1 MTKRHKGRLKCSG
14 EIQRDSHFPPLS
26 MDTAFHLDEGSRAN
40 FLRLVMQSFGCFYI
54 CLWSYVPP
62 PSNCLFFL
70 DGVYDEENQPSSSSG
85 ILARRLF
92 DEYRLS
98 VFKVLENECVTKP
111 IGLLLIINVAIS
123 LISFLLHVYMYMIRC
138 VPGFAFRNSFS
149 FVELQEMDLQR
160 LASDDKQ
167 RQFYR
172 EARIKTAV
180 FMGCKSGEIEL
191 GLSNVSQIN
200 IKREMMRT
208 WLPEVFPG
216 QLSPHTEV
224 ASRSING
231 QQQYPASSSS
241 SSLRSLS
248 TMDSPEYSS
257 LLFNIPTTTTT
268 ISHNIPELFTQ
279 LSSNPLQP
287 INTSSLEPL
296 PTINVV
302 TTTSSTGATSP
313 HQQAIQAISQIR
325 NIQFPT
331 PEIED
336 ATMTRA
342 ILTVLSS
349 SSYQPPPQTNPPSSS
364 TTDRHLQTPKASAFK
379 SYNTSALAPRT
390 QMGANLRLQNMH
402 KRSISFL
409 RRLNLMRLREGIQAT
424 RPTSSQLHH
433 MISERKRR
441 EKLNESF
448 HKLKS
453 LLPPGT
459 KKDKASVLTTA
470 REYLTSLKAQVAELS
485 KRNQQLEARL
495 LPLTSLGANEA
506 AAAAGSSN
514 ERVSLTVTRV
524 STESSPDQDEQII
537 DLQVIL
543 RSQES
548 CTEDMVIRIL
558 EFLKRVENVSLMSME
573 ANTWISESNSN
584 INRVILRLR
593 VDQGTEWNE
602 AAFQEAVR
610 RVVADLVRRID

>member
-1 MTKRHKGRLKCSG
+1 MKVLAPISF
-14 EIQRDSHFPPLS
+14 DLS
-26 MDTAFHLDEGSRAN
+26 CNLLAAFTFACGLICHLLLS
-40 FLRLVMQSFGCFYI
+40 I
-54 CLWSYVPP
+54 
-62 PSNCLFFL
+62 CLFFL

-85 ILARRLF
+85 SLARRLF

-98 VFKVLENECVTKP
+98 VFKVFENE
-111 IGLLLIINVAIS
+111 
-123 LISFLLHVYMYMIRC
+123 C

-167 RQFYR
+167 RQFYQ

-191 GLSNVSQIN
+191 GMSNVCQIN

-231 QQQYPASSSS
+231 QQQYPLSSSS

-287 INTSSLEPL
+287 INISSLEPL
-296 PTINVV
+296 PTKNLI
-302 TTTSSTGATSP
+302 TTTSSTSTTSP
-313 HQQAIQAISQIR
+313 HQQAIQAISRIR

-342 ILTVLSS
+342 ILAVLSS
-349 SSYQPPPQTNPPSSS
+349 SPYQPPPQTNPPSSS
-364 TTDRHLQTPKASAFK
+364 STTDHHLQTPRASAFK
-379 SYNTSALAPRT
+379 SYNTSVLAPRT
-390 QMGANLRLQNMH
+390 QMSANLRQQNMH

-409 RRLNLMRLREGIQAT
+409 RSLNLTRLREGIQAT

-448 HKLKS
+448 HTLKS

-495 LPLTSLGANEA
+495 LPLASLGANEA

-514 ERVSLTVTRV
+514 ERCSLTVTRV

-593 VDQGTEWNE
+593 VDQGTEWDE

>member
-54 CLWSYVPP
+54 CLWSYMPP

-98 VFKVLENECVTKP
+98 VFKVLENECV
-111 IGLLLIINVAIS
+111 
-123 LISFLLHVYMYMIRC
+123 
-138 VPGFAFRNSFS
+138 PGFAFRNSFS

-172 EARIKTAV
+172 TAV

-208 WLPEVFPG
+208 WLPEVFQG

-257 LLFNIPTTTTT
+257 LLFNIPTTTAT

-296 PTINVV
+296 PTINLI

-325 NIQFPT
+325 NVQFPT

-349 SSYQPPPQTNPPSSS
+349 SSYQPPPQTNPPSSSS

-409 RRLNLMRLREGIQAT
+409 RSLNLMRLREGIQAT

-459 KKDKASVLTTA
+459 KKDKASVLTSA

-514 ERVSLTVTRV
+514 ERVSLTVSRV

-593 VDQGTEWNE
+593 VDQETEWNE

-610 RVVADLVRRID
+610 RVVADLSYYFSGLLGSNTRCFSHSKGLSTFLTCSTPG

>member
-14 EIQRDSHFPPLS
+14 EIKRDSHFPPLS

-54 CLWSYVPP
+54 CLWSYMPP

-85 ILARRLF
+85 SLARRLF

-98 VFKVLENECVTKP
+98 VFKVFENE
-111 IGLLLIINVAIS
+111 
-123 LISFLLHVYMYMIRC
+123 C
-138 VPGFAFRNSFS
+138 VPGFAFRNSIS

-167 RQFYR
+167 RQFYQ

-191 GLSNVSQIN
+191 GMSNVCQIN

-231 QQQYPASSSS
+231 QQQYPLSSSS

-287 INTSSLEPL
+287 INISSLEPL
-296 PTINVV
+296 PTKNLI
-302 TTTSSTGATSP
+302 TTTSSTSTTSP
-313 HQQAIQAISQIR
+313 HQQAIQAISRIR

-342 ILTVLSS
+342 ILAVLSS
-349 SSYQPPPQTNPPSSS
+349 SPYQPPPQTNPPSSS
-364 TTDRHLQTPKASAFK
+364 STTDHHLQTPRASAFK
-379 SYNTSALAPRT
+379 SYNTSVLAPRT
-390 QMGANLRLQNMH
+390 QMSANLRQQNMH

-409 RRLNLMRLREGIQAT
+409 RSLNLTRLREGIQAT

-448 HKLKS
+448 HTLKS

-495 LPLTSLGANEA
+495 LPLASLGANEA
-506 AAAAGSSN
+506 AAAAAGSSN
-514 ERVSLTVTRV
+514 ERCSLTVTRV

-573 ANTWISESNSN
+573 ANTWISESNFN

-593 VDQGTEWNE
+593 VDQGTEWDE

>member
-54 CLWSYVPP
+54 CLWSYMPP

-85 ILARRLF
+85 SLARRLF

-98 VFKVLENECVTKP
+98 VFKVFENE
-111 IGLLLIINVAIS
+111 
-123 LISFLLHVYMYMIRC
+123 C

-167 RQFYR
+167 RQFYQ

-191 GLSNVSQIN
+191 GMSNVCEIN
-200 IKREMMRT
+200 IKREMLRT

-231 QQQYPASSSS
+231 QQQYPLSSSS

-287 INTSSLEPL
+287 INISSLEPL
-296 PTINVV
+296 PTKNLI
-302 TTTSSTGATSP
+302 TTTSSTSTTSP
-313 HQQAIQAISQIR
+313 HQQAIQAISRIR

-342 ILTVLSS
+342 ILAVLSS
-349 SSYQPPPQTNPPSSS
+349 YPYQPPPQTNPSSSSS
-364 TTDRHLQTPKASAFK
+364 TTDHHLQTPRTSAFK
-379 SYNTSALAPRT
+379 SYNTSVLAPRT
-390 QMGANLRLQNMH
+390 QMSANLRQQNMH

-409 RRLNLMRLREGIQAT
+409 RSLNLTRLREGIQAT

-448 HKLKS
+448 HTLKS

-495 LPLTSLGANEA
+495 LPLASLGANEA

-514 ERVSLTVTRV
+514 ERCSLTVTRV
-524 STESSPDQDEQII
+524 STESCPDQDEQII

-593 VDQGTEWNE
+593 VNQGIEWDE

>member
-14 EIQRDSHFPPLS
+14 EIKRDSHFPPLS

-54 CLWSYVPP
+54 CLWSYMPP

-85 ILARRLF
+85 SLARRLF

-98 VFKVLENECVTKP
+98 VFKVFENE
-111 IGLLLIINVAIS
+111 
-123 LISFLLHVYMYMIRC
+123 C
-138 VPGFAFRNSFS
+138 VPGFAFRNSIS

-167 RQFYR
+167 RQFYQ
-172 EARIKTAV
+172 TAV

-191 GLSNVSQIN
+191 GMSNVCQIN

-231 QQQYPASSSS
+231 QQQYPLSSSS

-287 INTSSLEPL
+287 INISSLEPL
-296 PTINVV
+296 PTKNLI
-302 TTTSSTGATSP
+302 TTTSSTSTTSP
-313 HQQAIQAISQIR
+313 HQQAIQAISRIR

-342 ILTVLSS
+342 ILAVLSS
-349 SSYQPPPQTNPPSSS
+349 SPYQPPPQTNPPSSS
-364 TTDRHLQTPKASAFK
+364 STTDHHLQTPRASAFK
-379 SYNTSALAPRT
+379 SYNTSVLAPRT
-390 QMGANLRLQNMH
+390 QMSANLRQQNMH

-409 RRLNLMRLREGIQAT
+409 RSLNLTRLREGIQAT

-448 HKLKS
+448 HTLKS

-495 LPLTSLGANEA
+495 LPLASLGANEA
-506 AAAAGSSN
+506 AAAAAGSSN
-514 ERVSLTVTRV
+514 ERCSLTVTRV

-573 ANTWISESNSN
+573 ANTWISESNFN

-593 VDQGTEWNE
+593 VDQGTEWDE

>member
-1 MTKRHKGRLKCSG
+1 
-14 EIQRDSHFPPLS
+14 
-26 MDTAFHLDEGSRAN
+26 MDIAFQLDEGSRAN

-54 CLWSYVPP
+54 CLWSYMPP

-85 ILARRLF
+85 SLARRLF

-98 VFKVLENECVTKP
+98 VFKVFENE
-111 IGLLLIINVAIS
+111 
-123 LISFLLHVYMYMIRC
+123 C
-138 VPGFAFRNSFS
+138 VPGFAFRNSIS

-167 RQFYR
+167 RQFYQ

-191 GLSNVSQIN
+191 GMSNVCQIN

-231 QQQYPASSSS
+231 QQQYPLSSSS

-287 INTSSLEPL
+287 INISSLEPL
-296 PTINVV
+296 PTKNLI
-302 TTTSSTGATSP
+302 TTTSSTSTTSP
-313 HQQAIQAISQIR
+313 HQQAIQAISRIR
-325 NIQFPT
+325 SIQFPT

-342 ILTVLSS
+342 ILAVLSS
-349 SSYQPPPQTNPPSSS
+349 SPYQPPPQTNPPSSS
-364 TTDRHLQTPKASAFK
+364 STTDHHLQTPRASAFK
-379 SYNTSALAPRT
+379 SYNTSVLAPRT
-390 QMGANLRLQNMH
+390 QMSANLRQQNMH

-409 RRLNLMRLREGIQAT
+409 RSLNLTRLREGIQAT
-424 RPTSSQLHH
+424 RPTSSQWHH

-448 HKLKS
+448 HTLKS

-495 LPLTSLGANEA
+495 LPLASLGANEA
-506 AAAAGSSN
+506 AAAAAGSSN
-514 ERVSLTVTRV
+514 ERCSLTVTRV

-573 ANTWISESNSN
+573 ANTWISESNFN

-593 VDQGTEWNE
+593 VDQGTEWDE

-610 RVVADLVRRID
+610 RVVADLALI

>member
-1 MTKRHKGRLKCSG
+1 MKVLAPISF
-14 EIQRDSHFPPLS
+14 DLS
-26 MDTAFHLDEGSRAN
+26 CNLLAAFTFACGLICHLLLS
-40 FLRLVMQSFGCFYI
+40 I
-54 CLWSYVPP
+54 
-62 PSNCLFFL
+62 CLFFL

-85 ILARRLF
+85 SLARRLF

-98 VFKVLENECVTKP
+98 VFKVFENE
-111 IGLLLIINVAIS
+111 
-123 LISFLLHVYMYMIRC
+123 C
-138 VPGFAFRNSFS
+138 VPGFAFRNSIS

-167 RQFYR
+167 RQFYQ

-191 GLSNVSQIN
+191 GMSNVCQIN

-231 QQQYPASSSS
+231 QQQYPLSSSS

-287 INTSSLEPL
+287 INISSLEPL
-296 PTINVV
+296 PTKNLI
-302 TTTSSTGATSP
+302 TTTSSTSTTSP
-313 HQQAIQAISQIR
+313 HQQAIQAISRIR

-342 ILTVLSS
+342 ILAVLSS
-349 SSYQPPPQTNPPSSS
+349 SPYQPPPQTNPPSSS
-364 TTDRHLQTPKASAFK
+364 STTDHHLQTPRASAFK
-379 SYNTSALAPRT
+379 SYNTSVLAPRT
-390 QMGANLRLQNMH
+390 QMSANLRQQNMH

-409 RRLNLMRLREGIQAT
+409 RSLNLTRLREGIQAT

-448 HKLKS
+448 HTLKS

-495 LPLTSLGANEA
+495 LPLASLGANEA
-506 AAAAGSSN
+506 AAAAAGSSN
-514 ERVSLTVTRV
+514 ERCSLTVTRV

-573 ANTWISESNSN
+573 ANTWISESNFN

-593 VDQGTEWNE
+593 VDQGTEWDE